1 MRLLKL
7 TFIIACLLVCLNGFS
22 QNFNQQPV
30 TIAPTQKGYAETNG
44 QKTYYEVYGEGQP
57 LVLLH
62 GAFMTIGLNWGPMLP
77 ELAKKHKVIAIET
90 QGHGHSP
97 LGSRPFSIEAVAGD
111 VAGVLNHLNISKA
124 DVVGYSYGG
133 TLAYQLVIKYP
144 NLVNRVV
151 IISST
156 YKSEGWDAS
165 VRNTFHMMK
174 PEFLLHTPL
183 DSAYKSVAPDTA
195 NFIPFVSKML
205 VFDTAHFDL
214 GDNNIKAIK
223 SPVMIICGDND
234 GVDKHVL
241 FDTYK
246 ALGGGVM
253 ADMAPMP
260 KSRLAIVPGQSH
272 VTLMMQTDVL
282 LKMLDGFLQ

>member
-1 MRLLKL
+1 MRLPKL
-7 TFIIACLLVCLNGFS
+7 SIFISLLMLSLQGFS
-22 QNFNQQPV
+22 QQNAA
-30 TIAPTQKGYAETNG
+30 TIIPTQKGFAETNG

-97 LGSRPFSIEAVAGD
+97 LGSRPFSIETIAAD
-111 VAGVLNHLNISKA
+111 VAGVLTHLNIPKA
-124 DVVGYSYGG
+124 NVVGYSYGG
-133 TLAYQLVIKYP
+133 TIAYEVAIKYP
-144 NLVNRVV
+144 AMVNKLV

-156 YKSEGWDAS
+156 YKSEGWQAET
-165 VRNTFHMMK
+165 RNVFHMMK
-174 PEFLLHTPL
+174 PQFLLHTPL

-195 NFIPFVSKML
+195 NFIPFVSRML
-205 VFDTAHFDL
+205 IFDTAHFDL
-214 GDNNIKAIK
+214 GDANVKAIK

-246 ALGGGVM
+246 MLGGGVM

-272 VTLMMQTDVL
+272 VSLMMQTDVL
-282 LKMLDGFLQ
+282 LKMLDGFLAP